1 MSHIAC
7 NQYAWQTFYRREG
20 RSWHDAVAHG
30 VAEIAQAGF
39 DGFEPILSSTEQL
52 NALIPLLQR
61 NGLAMR
67 SIYVNSVLHVGDAVG
82 QSIEQALALADT
94 AAAASQLGTQ
104 TIVTNPS
111 PIAWNGTESKTDE
124 QLEIQADALGRLGR
138 ALHERGLTLAYHVH
152 DAELRHAARELH
164 HMLTATSPEHVTFCL
179 DPDWIW
185 RGAGFS
191 QVALF
196 DVVARYGSRVSE
208 LHLRQSRGNVWAETL
223 GEGDIAYARLVQ
235 QLGALRV
242 RPHIVLEQAVS
253 SDTPHTLSALE
264 AHRHSLAYVRDLVA
278 GL

>member
-7 NQYAWQTFYRREG
+7 NQYAWQTFYRRKG
-20 RSWHDAVAHG
+20 RNWHDAVAHG

-52 NALIPLLQR
+52 DALIPLLQR

-104 TIVTNPS
+104 IIVTNPS

-164 HMLTATSPEHVTFCL
+164 HIHAGRNLPRTRYLLLGPRL
-179 DPDWIW
+179 DLAR
-185 RGAGFS
+185 RG
-191 QVALF
+191 LF
-196 DVVARYGSRVSE
+196 PG
-208 LHLRQSRGNVWAETL
+208 
-223 GEGDIAYARLVQ
+223 
-235 QLGALRV
+235 GALRRCRAV
-242 RPHIVLEQAVS
+242 RAS
-253 SDTPHTLSALE
+253 
-264 AHRHSLAYVRDLVA
+264 RF
-278 GL
+278 